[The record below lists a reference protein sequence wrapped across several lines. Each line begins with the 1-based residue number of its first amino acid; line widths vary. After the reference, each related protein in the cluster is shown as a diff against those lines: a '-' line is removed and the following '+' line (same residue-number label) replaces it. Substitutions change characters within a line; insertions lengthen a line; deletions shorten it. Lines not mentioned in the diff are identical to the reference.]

1 VSLETGALRVDTR
14 AQGVR
19 PAMAVSPEI
28 TAMSKA
34 HFITAV
40 VGLVALFSAG
50 VLATS
55 PIEDAPAAAGAAD
68 AALCDD
74 ANPPQPTKGN
84 PQWNS

>member
-1 VSLETGALRVDTR
+1 MSLETGARHADTR
-14 AQGVR
+14 LQGTR
-19 PAMAVSPEI
+19 AAMALFPEI

-34 HFITAV
+34 HFTTAV
-40 VGLVALFSAG
+40 VGLVALLSAG

-55 PIEDAPAAAGAAD
+55 PIDDGLAAAGAAD